1 MKKEER
7 NRRTQNILEPHELL
21 LIQRKLTAA
30 QWYTKRLVVLGLLLA
45 NQRATENKTEKNGK
59 KVEPSHHPH

>member
-1 MKKEER
+1 
-7 NRRTQNILEPHELL
+7 
-21 LIQRKLTAA
+21 
-30 QWYTKRLVVLGLLLA
+30 VLGLLLA